1 MPALPPTLRPLLIFG
16 LLALLTVALGC
27 WVCAL
32 SDVSTASWVRNLIA
46 WGVGLAAAGGLAAT
60 GGRRPGLI
68 LLGLAVVVLGGSLV
82 GVPQQGVNRW
92 LDIGPLHIN
101 VAFVVLPMAV
111 VALAWNRDRLSAWG
125 LALAGLALLVVQP
138 DASQATAFGL
148 ALVVV
153 AVRAPVTVGL
163 RIGTIAIATALVVA
177 SWLRP
182 DPLAPVPEVEEIVG
196 LAYAVMPLLA
206 VLAVALIATTAL
218 VPALVTRSSRPDI
231 RIGGAALSVYC
242 LATVGTTVFGA
253 FPMPLLGIGM
263 SPILGFW
270 LGVGLLAAWIRRES
284 RPAANPASGS

>member
-82 GVPQQGVNRW
+82 GVPQQGVHRW